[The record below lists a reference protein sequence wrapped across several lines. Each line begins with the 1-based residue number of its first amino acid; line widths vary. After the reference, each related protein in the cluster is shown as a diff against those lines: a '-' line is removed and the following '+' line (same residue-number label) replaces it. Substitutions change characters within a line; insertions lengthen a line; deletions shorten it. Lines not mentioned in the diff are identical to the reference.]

1 MAYRA
6 PSPPSESGHVTGDLP
21 SDKDVDLKGGGGLD
35 GDVEA
40 MAYSED
46 LRHPRVADKLARKL
60 TARQVQM
67 IAIGGTIGTGLFLG
81 TGKSLATGGPGSMLI
96 AYLIVGGIVLLTML
110 ALGEMAA
117 FVPIAGSFCTFA
129 GRYVDQAL
137 GFALT
142 WNYWFNDAISTASD
156 LVALQLVFAYWNT
169 NFPGWALSLIFLVV
183 LIAANI
189 ITVRAYGEVRFLT
202 NTLAGQKTN
211 ESAD

>member
-1 MAYRA
+1 MAYRTPA
-6 PSPPSESGHVTGDLP
+6 PASESAHVTSDVP
-21 SDKDVDLKGGGGLD
+21 SDKDIEAKGGALD
-35 GDVEA
+35 GYIEGT
-40 MAYSED
+40 AYSENAYQ
-46 LRHPRVADKLARKL
+46 PRVADKLARKL

-142 WNYWFNDAISTASD
+142 WNYWFNNAVSTAAD

-169 NFPGWALSLIFLVV
+169 NFPGWALSLIFWAFLV
-183 LIAANI
+183 AANI
-189 ITVRAYGEVRFLT
+189 TTVRMYGEVRFHVSSLFRR
-202 NTLAGQKTN
+202 NTN
-211 ESAD
+211 E

>member
-6 PSPPSESGHVTGDLP
+6 PSPVSAGAHVTSHLSG
-21 SDKDVDLKGGGGLD
+21 DKDLDFKLGNGGD

-40 MAYSED
+40 GGYGED
-46 LRHPRVADKLARKL
+46 GIHPRVADKLARKL

-67 IAIGGTIGTGLFLG
+67 IALGGTIGTGLFLG
-81 TGKSLATGGPGSMLI
+81 TGKSLATGGPASMLI
-96 AYLIVGGIVLLTML
+96 AYLIVGGIVFLTML

-142 WNYWFNDAISTASD
+142 WNYWFNDAVSTASD

-169 NFPGWALSLIFLVV
+169 TDFPGWALSLIFWAFLV
-183 LIAANI
+183 AANI
-189 ITVRAYGEVRFLT
+189 ITVRAYGEVRFS
-202 NTLAGQKTN
+202 NPGSLAGG
-211 ESAD
+211 S